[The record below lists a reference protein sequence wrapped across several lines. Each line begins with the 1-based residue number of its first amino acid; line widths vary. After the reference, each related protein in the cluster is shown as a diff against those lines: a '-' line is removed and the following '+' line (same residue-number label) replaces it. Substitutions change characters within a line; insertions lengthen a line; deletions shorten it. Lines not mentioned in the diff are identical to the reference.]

1 MRTKKNLLAVAA
13 ALIVCGVVI
22 CFSTSIQGGE
32 RTYEIHPEVA
42 VPYGYTPTIDTHRL
56 IDLIEHL
63 TAQNQQAIQERL
75 SKMNRNL
82 KGAVKKLDA
91 IHAGLTEL
99 SERMARIEKALGIEQ
114 PLPQTEK
121 NPGSETTHEK
131 PKKKSLPSM

>member
-13 ALIVCGVVI
+13 VLIACGGAI
-22 CFSTSIQGGE
+22 WFSTSIQGGE
-32 RTYEIHPEVA
+32 ITYEIHPEVA

-56 IDLIEHL
+56 IDLVERL

-75 SKMNRNL
+75 SKLNKNL

-91 IHAGLTEL
+91 IHAGLAEL

-114 PLPQTEK
+114 PPPPTEK
-121 NPGSETTHEK
+121 NAGSETTYEK

>member
-13 ALIVCGVVI
+13 ALIVCGGAI
-22 CFSTSIQGGE
+22 WFSTSIQGGE

-56 IDLIEHL
+56 IDLIERL

-75 SKMNRNL
+75 SKLNKNL

-91 IHAGLTEL
+91 IHTGLAEL
-99 SERMARIEKALGIEQ
+99 SERIARIEKALGIEQ
-114 PLPQTEK
+114 PPPPTEK
-121 NPGSETTHEK
+121 NAGSEATYGK

>member
-13 ALIVCGVVI
+13 ALIVCGVAI
-22 CFSTSIQGGE
+22 WFSTSIQGGE
-32 RTYEIHPEVA
+32 ITYEIHPEVA

-56 IDLIEHL
+56 IDLIERL

-75 SKMNRNL
+75 SKLNENL

-91 IHAGLTEL
+91 IHAGLAEL

-114 PLPQTEK
+114 PPPPTGK
-121 NPGSETTHEK
+121 NPQSKAAH
-131 PKKKSLPSM
+131 KKQKKESVPSM